1 MYTLY
6 VGNKNYSSW
15 SLRPWLVIKHL
26 NVPFEE
32 VVTPFSEGSNWD
44 DFRRFSPTGLVPCLV
59 DGEQVV
65 WDSLGITE
73 YLADRHDGVWP
84 SDAKAKAWA
93 RCATAEMH
101 AGFNA
106 LRDICSMNI
115 GVRIK
120 LNEVPARLQKDID
133 RIDELWQ
140 QGLKEFS
147 GPFLAGDA
155 FTAVDAFFAPVVYRI
170 RTFGLK
176 LSDDVMAYVDRMLN
190 HPLMLE
196 WEKAG
201 LAESWREPGHE
212 EDALKYGVLISDER
226 HG

>member
-170 RTFGLK
+170 RTFGLT
-176 LSDDVMAYVDRMLN
+176 LGDEAMAYVERMLN
-190 HPLMLE
+190 HPFMLE

-201 LAESWREPGHE
+201 LAEPWREPGHE